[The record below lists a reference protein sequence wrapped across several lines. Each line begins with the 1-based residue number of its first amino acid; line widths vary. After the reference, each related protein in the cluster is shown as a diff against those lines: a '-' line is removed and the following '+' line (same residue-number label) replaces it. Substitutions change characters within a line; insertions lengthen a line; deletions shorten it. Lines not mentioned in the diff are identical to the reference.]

1 MAGPLDGVKI
11 LELTAVVLGPWA
23 CQILADMGA
32 EVIKVEPPYG
42 DSNRSLGASRN
53 PKMSAL
59 YLTCNRNKRSLVLDL
74 KQPEA
79 REAVIKIEIGR
90 AHV

>member
-23 CQILADMGA
+23 CQIMADMGA

-42 DSNRSLGASRN
+42 DSNRSLGEARN
-53 PKMSAL
+53 PGMAAL
-59 YLTCNRNKRSLVLDL
+59 YLTCNRTKRSLVLDL
-74 KQPEA
+74 KQPG
-79 REAVIKIEIGR
+79 GR
-90 AHV
+90 DAL